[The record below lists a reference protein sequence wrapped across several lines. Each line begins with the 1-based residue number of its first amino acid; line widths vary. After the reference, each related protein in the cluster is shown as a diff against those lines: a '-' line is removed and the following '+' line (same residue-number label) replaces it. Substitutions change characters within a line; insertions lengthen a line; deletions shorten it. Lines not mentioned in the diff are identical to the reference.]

1 MTENFKSLSLD
12 ELCFSLCENKR
23 TLIIFHVRSD
33 ADAVGSA
40 FALRELF
47 RIIGVQSYCACADEL
62 PERLAFLT
70 DGVQGSVLLEDDME
84 LDYERIISV
93 DSANP
98 AQLGSLFN
106 RLHKDIDIM
115 IDHHA
120 SGTPY
125 ADNYIDSSASATG
138 EIIYRVVKRL
148 VELGGIDAV
157 PPRILSCVYAAISS
171 DTGGFRFSNA
181 TPDTYGLAA
190 ELIGQGVDHA
200 EINRL
205 LFESKSL
212 TQIRV
217 EGEAAK
223 RLKTC
228 AEGRVAWISIPYSVR
243 EELSAEDEHMGTVID
258 VARSL
263 TGVEVA
269 IAIRENADRKTYR
282 ASLRSA
288 TDFDVSYVC
297 ARFGGG
303 GHKSAAGCTVTASN
317 IIEAEQKI
325 IAEVA
330 RRWNK

>member
-1 MTENFKSLSLD
+1 MMENFKKLSLD
-12 ELCFSLCENKR
+12 ELCISLCENKR
-23 TLIIFHVRSD
+23 TLIIFHVHSD

-47 RIIGVQSYCACADEL
+47 RMMGIQSYCACAEEF

-70 DGVQGSVLLEDDME
+70 DGVQGSVLLEDDMR

-98 AQLGSLFN
+98 AQLGELFN

-120 SGTPY
+120 SGSPY
-125 ADNYIDSSASATG
+125 ADNYIDTNAAATG
-138 EIIYRVVKRL
+138 EIIYRIAKRL
-148 VELGGIDAV
+148 VEMGEIYDIPTRV
-157 PPRILSCVYAAISS
+157 INCVYAAISS

-181 TPDTYGLAA
+181 TPDTYWLGA
-190 ELIGQGVDHA
+190 ELIELGVDHA

-205 LFESKSL
+205 LFECKSL

-223 RLKTC
+223 RLRTC
-228 AEGRVAWISIPYSVR
+228 AEGKVAWVSIPYSLR
-243 EELSAEDEHMGTVID
+243 EELSAEDEHLGTVID

-263 TGVEVA
+263 AGVEVA
-269 IAIRENADRKTYR
+269 LSIRENADRTTYR
-282 ASLRSA
+282 VSMRSS
-288 TDFDVSYVC
+288 TDFDVSYIC
-297 ARFGGG
+297 ALFGGG
-303 GHKSAAGCTVTASN
+303 GHKSAAGCTVKASS

-325 IAEVA
+325 IAEIA